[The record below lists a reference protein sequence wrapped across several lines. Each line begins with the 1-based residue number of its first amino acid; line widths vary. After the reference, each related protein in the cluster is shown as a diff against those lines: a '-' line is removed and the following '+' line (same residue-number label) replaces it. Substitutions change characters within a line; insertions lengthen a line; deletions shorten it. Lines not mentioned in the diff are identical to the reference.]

1 MSEPFE
7 PNPYVGG
14 GTAVLDPD
22 PSIPPTPRRADR
34 ERNKPR
40 PLDNIRWEQPR
51 THPIAYIALGLAS
64 LALLLAA
71 VGLARGGGSDEFRRV
86 KVNGQDCVI
95 QLTGDTDALF
105 CAAGPQPS

>member
-7 PNPYVGG
+7 PNPYVSG

-22 PSIPPTPRRADR
+22 PTIAQAPRVDR
-34 ERNKPR
+34 GTRKPS
-40 PLDNIRWEQPR
+40 PLDNIKPELPR
-51 THPIAYIALGLAS
+51 THPVTYLAVGLAT
-64 LALLLAA
+64 LALLLSIFAIS
-71 VGLARGGGSDEFRRV
+71 RGGDGGGFRRV

-95 QLTGDTDALF
+95 QMTGDTDALF